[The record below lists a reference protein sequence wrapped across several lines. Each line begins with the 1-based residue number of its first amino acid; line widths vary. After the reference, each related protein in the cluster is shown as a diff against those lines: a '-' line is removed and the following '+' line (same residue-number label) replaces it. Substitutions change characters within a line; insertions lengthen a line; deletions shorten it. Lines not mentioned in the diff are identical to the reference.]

1 MQKLGKVLAWTA
13 GILVAIVVVLRLLLL
28 TIWKVPDDAA
38 LAASIAPT
46 MSRGD
51 TVLILTRGTP
61 GFGDLVRC
69 PDPDDASKFVVGRI
83 VGVESDVVE
92 IQGRQVS
99 VNGKSYNPSQ
109 GCPPRKYTT
118 RHPNTGA
125 EVELE
130 CGVVEM
136 GGGLHYRGKVKGGV
150 APVSTRT
157 EIGKGMVFLL
167 SDDIDFHDDS
177 RDFGT
182 VERSKCGERI
192 FFRLWSERG
201 WSDVDARLSLIR

>member
-13 GILVAIVVVLRLLLL
+13 GILVALVVVLRLLVL
-28 TIWKVPDDAA
+28 TAWKVPEEATF
-38 LAASIAPT
+38 AASVAPT
-46 MSRGD
+46 MNGGD
-51 TVLILTRGTP
+51 TVLVLTRGTP

-69 PDPDDASKFVVGRI
+69 PDPDEPAKFVVGRI
-83 VGVESDVVE
+83 VGVEGDIVE
-92 IQGRQVS
+92 IQGRNVL
-99 VNGKSYNPSQ
+99 VNGKSYNSSQ
-109 GCPPRKYTT
+109 GCPPRKYAV
-118 RHPNTGA
+118 RHPNTQA

-136 GGGLHYRGKVKGGV
+136 GGGWHYRGKAKTNI

-157 EIGKGMVFLL
+157 EVGKGMVFLL

-182 VERSKCGERI
+182 VERAKCGERI

-201 WSDVDARLSLIR
+201 WADADARLSWVR